1 MSEAARELLVRG
13 VTAARANSEEEARF
27 HLEWVLRT
35 DADLEQ
41 KTEAW
46 YWLSRLARD
55 PSERRA
61 CLENVLAG
69 CPGHPEARRDLA
81 ILDGRLDP
89 TEIVDHRQP
98 VAPLTPHVRLDP
110 QDVRGYRCPRCGGA
124 MRFDAGK
131 RAMWC
136 QFCGYREG
144 AGPGPPGAGAPGQ
157 AVEERDW
164 VAAIYTARGHRWE
177 VPTERLCAC
186 QGCGATQVV
195 PPGQASATCPFC
207 GSPYVVR
214 AAEERELIQPE
225 GVAPFRFD
233 AAEARRRARDWLA
246 AQHFRP
252 HDLDERATIAPPRP
266 VYLPFWT
273 FDIDGEVGW
282 HGFVRQGEHERVR
295 EGGAAPVFYDDVL
308 VPAGASLPEEV
319 AAALRF
325 DTGALVHYSPDL
337 LAGWPAEIYRV
348 SAADASLRARAQV
361 VEQARA
367 TARAMADG
375 RLHDL
380 GVSTAELAV
389 ISYKLVLL
397 PVWVTQYAYDGQTH
411 RLVVNGQSGEVH
423 GSVPRGRLQRLLA
436 TLEGL

>member
-1 MSEAARELLVRG
+1 LPPVTGRLACKRTDARALALDVRGGIGTCGLGGHRADSGRFCPCTRACDVARLDLTGQAAEMPGRAALRRGRGRARRRRGPMSEGARELLVRG

-55 PSERRA
+55 PAERRA

-89 TEIVDHRQP
+89 AEIVDHRQP
-98 VAPLTPHVRLDP
+98 VAPLTPHAELGP

-124 MRFDAGK
+124 LRFDAGK
-131 RAMWC
+131 RAVWC

-157 AVEERDW
+157 AVEEQDW

-177 VPTERLCAC
+177 VPTERLFAC

-225 GVAPFRFD
+225 GVAPFAFD
-233 AAEARRRARDWLA
+233 
-246 AQHFRP
+246 
-252 HDLDERATIAPPRP
+252 
-266 VYLPFWT
+266 
-273 FDIDGEVGW
+273 G
-282 HGFVRQGEHERVR
+282 
-295 EGGAAPVFYDDVL
+295 
-308 VPAGASLPEEV
+308 
-319 AAALRF
+319 
-325 DTGALVHYSPDL
+325 
-337 LAGWPAEIYRV
+337 
-348 SAADASLRARAQV
+348 
-361 VEQARA
+361 
-367 TARAMADG
+367 
-375 RLHDL
+375 
-380 GVSTAELAV
+380 
-389 ISYKLVLL
+389 
-397 PVWVTQYAYDGQTH
+397 
-411 RLVVNGQSGEVH
+411 
-423 GSVPRGRLQRLLA
+423 
-436 TLEGL
+436 